1 MPRITV
7 TSDAAPGDGGAV
19 LLDERIGSAELAE
32 DPQAMQFIE
41 RVGWAI
47 SDAEDAERPSE
58 QQSAATSSPAR
69 STPAGRGGAHRRR
82 SRIAVATLLPR
93 AFA

>member
-7 TSDAAPGDGGAV
+7 TSDAAPDDGAAV

-41 RVGWAI
+41 RIGWAI
-47 SDAEDAERPSE
+47 NDAEDAERPSE
-58 QQSAATSSPAR
+58 HQPVRAPSRATPTSPGLRVAR
-69 STPAGRGGAHRRR
+69 LRGRNTRRR
-82 SRIAVATLLPR
+82 IA
-93 AFA
+93 